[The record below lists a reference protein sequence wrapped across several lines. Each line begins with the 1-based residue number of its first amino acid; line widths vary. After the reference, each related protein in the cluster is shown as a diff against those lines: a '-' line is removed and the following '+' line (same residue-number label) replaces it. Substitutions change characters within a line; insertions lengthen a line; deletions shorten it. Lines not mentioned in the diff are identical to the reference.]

1 MCDLWQ
7 NTLDNPVS
15 PGAILEQIDYALAHA
30 VSQLG
35 DLAQLHQIKL
45 YNAGSFFD
53 PKAIPSEEDTQI
65 AKRLAMFDRIIV
77 ECHPSLVGGRC
88 LQFQESIKGKLEVAL
103 GLETVHPKALE
114 KLNKRMTLEDF
125 QSASSVLSENNI
137 ALRSFVLL
145 QPPFVPEQE
154 SVDWAKKT
162 VDFSISCGATVSCVI
177 PTRTGNGATDSLAI
191 SGQFHE
197 PNLDQLEDVM
207 DRSMGAANHRVFADL
222 WDLERFSHCE
232 YCFDVRKSRLLEQN
246 HSQVVSARITCS
258 YCH

>member
-1 MCDLWQ
+1 MCDLWK

-15 PGAILEQIDYALAHA
+15 PGAILKQIDYALAHA
-30 VSQLG
+30 DKNLG
-35 DLAQLHQIKL
+35 GLGTLQQIKL

-77 ECHPSLVGGRC
+77 ECPPSLVGKRC

-207 DRSMGAANHRVFADL
+207 DKSMGPPNHRVFADL
-222 WDLERFSHCE
+222 WDLERFSSCK
-232 YCFDVRKSRLLEQN
+232 YCFSNRKSRLLEQN
-246 HSQVVSARITCS
+246 LSQFVSDRITCS